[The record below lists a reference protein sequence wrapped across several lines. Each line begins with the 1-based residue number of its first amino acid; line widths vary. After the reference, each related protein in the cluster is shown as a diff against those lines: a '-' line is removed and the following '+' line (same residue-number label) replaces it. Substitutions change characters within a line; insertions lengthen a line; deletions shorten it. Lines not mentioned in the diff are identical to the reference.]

1 MDVMLMKAEEKLQK
15 FKELSLDEKKEKLM
29 AIFEYAKN
37 QIDFSKTAIDY
48 LSSNDAPNE
57 LVMQNLYELIV
68 NAVEFSKSRIQMEE
82 EQKKHAKED
91 FAKKM
96 ESSQKSDSE
105 EADKLLDLIN
115 LL

>member
-1 MDVMLMKAEEKLQK
+1 MNVAPMEAEEKLQK
-15 FKELSLDEKKEKLM
+15 FKALSLDEKKEKLM

-37 QIDFSKTAIDY
+37 QIDFSETAIDY
-48 LSSNDAPNE
+48 LSSNDAPSE

-68 NAVEFSKSRIQMEE
+68 NAIEFSKSRIQKEDE
-82 EQKKHAKED
+82 RKEQAKED
-91 FAKKM
+91 LAKKT
-96 ESSQKSDSE
+96 EDSQKSDSE